1 LVLFLHRLPIALEA
15 IRQGY
20 EVHIATSLTDNPMI
34 LRADEEVLAW
44 DDLKL
49 IVDGLKEATNSGDHS
64 Y

>member
-1 LVLFLHRLPIALEA
+1 M
-15 IRQGY
+15 
-20 EVHIATSLTDNPMI
+20 HIATSLTDNPMI